1 MKGTITTIQ
10 RMSIHDGPG
19 IRSTVFLKGCNMR
32 CKWCH
37 NPETWSGQK
46 QLMQTAGRCIG
57 CRTCFETCRNS
68 AISIVDNNTSINREI
83 CTVCGDCTEACPSKV
98 LSIVGKQ
105 IDCDSVVELLKKD
118 ILFYKESDGGV
129 TISGGEPVMQP
140 EFTLALLKACH
151 EEGIHTAIETNLCY
165 PQKLLK
171 PLLPFVDLWLV
182 DLKIADSGLHK
193 EWTGQDNTAIIGNIS
208 YLYSVQVEMVIR
220 TPVIPGVNDSI
231 RELLDIENLI
241 TGLAPGTPHQ
251 LLEFHCLGFNKFSSL
266 GMFNP
271 MPDCRSFLP
280 GHFEKLKQELN
291 SKKQIIVQ

>member
-37 NPETWSGQK
+37 NPETWRGQK

-105 IDCDSVVELLKKD
+105 IDCDSVVEQLKKD
-118 ILFYKESDGGV
+118 IL
-129 TISGGEPVMQP
+129 
-140 EFTLALLKACH
+140 L
-151 EEGIHTAIETNLCY
+151 
-165 PQKLLK
+165 
-171 PLLPFVDLWLV
+171 
-182 DLKIADSGLHK
+182 
-193 EWTGQDNTAIIGNIS
+193 
-208 YLYSVQVEMVIR
+208 
-220 TPVIPGVNDSI
+220 
-231 RELLDIENLI
+231 
-241 TGLAPGTPHQ
+241 
-251 LLEFHCLGFNKFSSL
+251 
-266 GMFNP
+266 
-271 MPDCRSFLP
+271 
-280 GHFEKLKQELN
+280 
-291 SKKQIIVQ
+291 